1 MIITQINKENYQ
13 IKIPDKQIDIYDPT
27 IIQKLTKEIIK
38 KVNKIN
44 KLSGTI
50 HLEIYQNTNYGT
62 IITIKPI
69 KEIYTPPNELEV
81 KITIHIDT
89 PFLYKIDYFNID
101 KKIQNKL
108 YYYNQNF
115 YLEPI
120 TPINKEKYL
129 NLLEKS
135 EIIYNDTYKIINN
148 GLKIKL

>member
-38 KVNKIN
+38 KINKIN

-50 HLEIYQNTNYGT
+50 HLEIYQNINYGT
-62 IITIKPI
+62 IITVKPI